1 MTSSNSKHSKSCLRT
16 KSEYGRSLILDG
28 DNYQPDFYYYLITIK
43 NNKSPETIGG
53 FDTFREFG
61 ELMHKILILTKS
73 AEIKSA
79 FELDSKNQLHEH
91 VVVYSKKI
99 INPIWLNK
107 YIKADMP
114 YFKSWMINVSFIKDG
129 YHLQNS
135 INYLDSSKSDFFL
148 AKYNYN
154 APNECA
160 RFID

>member
-1 MTSSNSKHSKSCLRT
+1 MKSVYNQHSKSCLRT

-28 DNYQPDFYYYLITIK
+28 DIYQPDFYYYLITTK
-43 NNKSPETIGG
+43 NNKSPETVAG

-61 ELMHKILILTKS
+61 ELIYKILTVTKS
-73 AEIKSA
+73 KELKSA
-79 FELDSKNQLHEH
+79 YELDSKGQLHDH
-91 VVVYSKKI
+91 TIVYSKKI

-114 YFKSWMINVSFIKDG
+114 YYKSWMINVSFIKDG
-129 YHLQNS
+129 YHLQNAL
-135 INYLDSSKSDFFL
+135 NYIDPSKSDFFV